1 MEQSNRSSLPFS
13 LFRTFFRIGLFTF
26 GGGYAMIPIIEAEVV
41 DKHKWIDRTEFLD
54 LIAVAQTCPGVFAIN
69 ISTFIGYKLR
79 KTKGA
84 VVCAAGTALPSLLVI
99 LAIAIFFRQFQ
110 DIPWV
115 ASMFAGIRPA
125 VVALL
130 AVPTWNLARRANI
143 SFLTCWIPILSALMI
158 WGLGV
163 NPILIII
170 AAGLGGFVYG
180 QYIRPTE

>member
-1 MEQSNRSSLPFS
+1 M
-13 LFRTFFRIGLFTF
+13 
-26 GGGYAMIPIIEAEVV
+26 
-41 DKHKWIDRTEFLD
+41 
-54 LIAVAQTCPGVFAIN
+54 
-69 ISTFIGYKLR
+69 
-79 KTKGA
+79 GA
-84 VVCAAGTALPSLLVI
+84 ALPSLLVI
-99 LAIAIFFRQFQ
+99 LAVAMFFRQFQ

-130 AVPTWNLARRANI
+130 AVPTWNLARRAQI
-143 SFLTCWIPILSALMI
+143 TFLTCWIPVLSAMLI

-163 NPILIII
+163 NPVYIII